1 MNNITIDMA
10 YKSLNHVGEELCGD
24 KVEIVNNDDSRIL
37 ILADGMGSGIRANIL
52 ATLTSKIIATLLKHN
67 TSIDE
72 VISTIARTL
81 PVSSVNGAAYATFS
95 VIQAFYD
102 GKIYVVEYDNPECIL
117 IRDGKVEKLPFKT
130 RMVEG
135 KKIRE
140 CEFMSKLGDSLAIT
154 SDGCL
159 YCGTGDIMNYTWDWK
174 ALSNCALNAAKISQN
189 AQQMADHINA
199 NCAELYGNVPSDDTT
214 VAVARVT
221 EEKIISILTGPPAD
235 KKDDYRMVEAFMEHE
250 GIKIVCGGST
260 SHMVARVLNERLIPV
275 EGELDPEIPPTSK
288 IKGID
293 LVSEGVLSLHKAVE
307 LLERYADNDVSEDFF
322 LELSRDNGATRI
334 VIYFME
340 DCSTVHLYVGK
351 AVNMDYTDKTLP
363 FEITARQSLTQRL
376 IAVLEKMNKNVH
388 VHYY

>member
-1 MNNITIDMA
+1 MKNITIDMA

-72 VISTIARTL
+72 VVATIAKTL
-81 PVSSVNGAAYATFS
+81 PMSSVNGAAYATFS

-102 GKIYVVEYDNPECIL
+102 GRIYVVEYDNPECIL
-117 IRDGKVEKLPFKT
+117 IRDGKVERLPFLI
-130 RMVEG
+130 REIEG

-140 CEFMSKLGDSLAIT
+140 CEFLSRLGDSLVIS

-159 YCGTGDIMNYTWDWK
+159 YCGRGDIMNYSWDWK
-174 ALSNCALNAAKISQN
+174 ALSNCALVAAQKSQN

-199 NCAELYGNVPSDDTT
+199 NCAELYGNVPTDDTT

-235 KKDDYRMVEAFMEHE
+235 KADDYKMVEDFMKHD

-260 SHMVARVLNERLIPV
+260 SQMVARVLNERLIPV
-275 EGELDPEIPPTSK
+275 DDRLDPEIPPTSK
-288 IKGID
+288 INGID
-293 LVSEGVLSLHKAVE
+293 LVTEGVLTLHKAVE

-322 LELSRDNGATRI
+322 MELSRDNGATRI

-340 DCSTVHLYVGK
+340 DCSTVHLYIGK

-363 FEITARQSLTQRL
+363 FEISARQSLTQRL
-376 IAVLEKMNKNVH
+376 IAVLEKMNKKVY